1 MKKMKMNITKK
12 LILSVAL
19 NLIIS
24 LLVIS
29 AIDYSISKYELNRS
43 NKILLKNAI
52 ETALYA
58 INQNYDY
65 ATRDNAI
72 VSEEEAKANSVS
84 NISEFITG
92 KVIEADA
99 TSGAT
104 QESQN
109 NEADASSSATI
120 EEETNQAVEP
130 ILSLGKN
137 GYIFITD
144 SKGDVVYHPFLKG
157 NLYDLKAADG
167 RLIVQE
173 IIKAAKNGGGQ
184 LEYALEEG
192 SSIHESRSVYTKY
205 FPEWDWVITA
215 VIYNSDLFRGPER
228 IFMANVIS
236 FAVILVISL
245 SIIIVLARKIT
256 SPIITISRQLQKVSK
271 GDLTVEQIQVKANDE
286 TKILADSVNLLVERF
301 KKIAIA
307 LGESSGQLTDFS
319 FKLKKSY
326 DTATQASLA
335 ISESS
340 NQIALASD
348 SQVSDIYEGVTRME
362 SLSKKIKETS
372 KESTLAR
379 SVTKE
384 ILVLKDTG
392 LSSVEELRAV
402 SNENSQASKQLEDT
416 ITNMSEQVQNI
427 GEIVTI
433 IAQIADQTNLLAL
446 NASIEA
452 ARVGEEGKGFA
463 VVAGEIRNLATETA
477 EAVEKIN
484 AMVVEIQKQSSNV
497 ESYVKISGNNAT
509 RIDETVNDTQTAFQ
523 NISDKLKSLDEK
535 INNIAL
541 YNTSIDEKK
550 NSLFDLLKDLSK
562 LTEEVSSSIEEVTSS
577 SEQHNIVMNQ
587 ITDSINMLHKMAA
600 ELDEMISMFVV

>member
-1 MKKMKMNITKK
+1 MRKMKMNITKK

-19 NLIIS
+19 NLMIS

-65 ATRDNAI
+65 ATRDKAV
-72 VSEEEAKANSVS
+72 VSEEEAKVASVS

-92 KVIEADA
+92 KEIETDG

-104 QESQN
+104 QESKSD
-109 NEADASSSATI
+109 EADASSSATSM
-120 EEETNQAVEP
+120 EGNGQAVEP

-144 SKGDVVYHPFLKG
+144 SKGEIVYHPFLKG
-157 NLYDLKAADG
+157 NLYDLKASDG
-167 RLIVQE
+167 RFIVQE
-173 IIKAAKNGGGQ
+173 IINIAQNGGGQ

-192 SSIHESRSVYTKY
+192 SSINENRSVYTKY

-236 FAVILVISL
+236 FAGILIISL
-245 SIIIVLARKIT
+245 TIIILLARKIT
-256 SPIITISRQLQKVSK
+256 SPIILISSQLQKVSK
-271 GDLTVEQIQVKANDE
+271 GDLTVEPIKVKSNDE

-307 LGESSGQLTDFS
+307 LGESSGQLTEFS

-335 ISESS
+335 IAESS
-340 NQIALASD
+340 HQIALASD
-348 SQVSDIYEGVTRME
+348 SQVGEIYEGVARMD
-362 SLSKKIKETS
+362 SLSEKIKETA
-372 KESTLAR
+372 KESNIAR
-379 SVTKE
+379 NVAEE

-392 LSSVEELRAV
+392 LSSVEELRVV

-416 ITNMSEQVQNI
+416 INNMSEQVHNI

-477 EAVEKIN
+477 GAVEKIN
-484 AMVVEIQKQSSNV
+484 GMVVEIQKQSSQV
-497 ESYVKISGNNAT
+497 ENYVKISGNNAS

-523 NISDKLKSLDEK
+523 KISDKLKSLDEK
-535 INNIAL
+535 ITNIAM

-550 NSLFDLLKDLSK
+550 DSLFELLKELSK

-577 SEQHNIVMNQ
+577 SEQHNSVMNQ
-587 ITDSINMLHKMAA
+587 ITDSIKLLHNMAE